1 MVSITVAVWM
11 LVIEGFASV
20 VLLILFLLFTK
31 RELESTLKETQKLL
45 QTLDDKVNTLSN
57 ELNNTLKNTT
67 EITSNLKNTIRKTDT
82 IIGATGNIMQL
93 LPFFLTQK
101 GDTKEKSTFNTL
113 ISVARFAIAGIEGFK
128 LVNKMIARGGE
139 GNGRRQRK

>member
-1 MVSITVAVWM
+1 MVSVTVAVWM

-20 VLLILFLLFTK
+20 VLLIMFLLFSK
-31 RELESTLKETQKLL
+31 RELESTLKETHKLL

-67 EITSNLKNTIRKTDT
+67 EITSNLKNTVRKTDT
-82 IIGATGNIMQL
+82 TIGATGSIMRI
-93 LPFFLTQK
+93 LPFLLTQK
-101 GDTKEKSTFNTL
+101 GGTKEKNTFNTL
-113 ISVARFAIAGIEGFK
+113 INIAKFAFAGIEGFK

-139 GNGRRQRK
+139 DNGRRQRK

>member
-45 QTLDDKVNTLSN
+45 QTLDDRVNTLSN

-67 EITSNLKNTIRKTDT
+67 EITSNLKNTTRKTGT
-82 IIGATGNIMQL
+82 IIDATGNIMQL
-93 LPFFLTQK
+93 LPFLLTQK
-101 GDTKEKSTFNTL
+101 RDTKEKNTFNTL
-113 ISVARFAIAGIEGFK
+113 ISVARFVIAGIEGFK
-128 LVNKMIARGGE
+128 LVNKMIERGGE
-139 GNGRRQRK
+139 GNGRRQGK